1 MQTGMSVPTV
11 TRAQYKLQDFLSQNN
26 LEKFNILPRSC
37 GVQHHTSTAT
47 NCQTKKEIPFNLNT
61 EQVSNSNY
69 RKITHQTI
77 TENHDNEGKG
87 IIRITKHQTAFQTL
101 REIQNLEEKIA
112 FTEQGKESN
121 FCDSDITSKTE
132 ESNHTYTDDLQRDI
146 ELEYQTQIN
155 EIYNDPEYMEQYS
168 EPLQYQPGLHDL
180 SSLYPVLS
188 HMPAMFYVSLPDLTE
203 DSQRLSPDCVSDF
216 SCRSSCSDV
225 SVSSDSS
232 DEDSQY
238 DVFAIYSTETNQIQ
252 EDNEVPIELDEELN
266 NLVLSII
273 SD

>member
-1 MQTGMSVPTV
+1 M
-11 TRAQYKLQDFLSQNN
+11 N
-26 LEKFNILPRSC
+26 
-37 GVQHHTSTAT
+37 
-47 NCQTKKEIPFNLNT
+47 
-61 EQVSNSNY
+61 
-69 RKITHQTI
+69 
-77 TENHDNEGKG
+77 DNEGKG
-87 IIRITKHQTAFQTL
+87 IISITKHQTAIQTL
-101 REIQNLEEKIA
+101 REIHNLEKKKA
-112 FTEQGKESN
+112 FTEQGNELN
-121 FCDSDITSKTE
+121 ICDSDITSKTE
-132 ESNHTYTDDLQRDI
+132 ESNRTSTEDLQRDI

-168 EPLQYQPGLHDL
+168 EPLQYQPSLHNL

-225 SVSSDSS
+225 SISSDSS

-238 DVFAIYSTETNQIQ
+238 DAFARYSTETNKMQ
-252 EDNEVPIELDEELN
+252 EDSEVPIELDEELN

>member
-1 MQTGMSVPTV
+1 M
-11 TRAQYKLQDFLSQNN
+11 N
-26 LEKFNILPRSC
+26 
-37 GVQHHTSTAT
+37 
-47 NCQTKKEIPFNLNT
+47 
-61 EQVSNSNY
+61 
-69 RKITHQTI
+69 
-77 TENHDNEGKG
+77 DNEGKG
-87 IIRITKHQTAFQTL
+87 IIRPTKNQTAFQTL
-101 REIQNLEEKIA
+101 REHYLEEKNA
-112 FTEQGKESN
+112 FMEQGKESII
-121 FCDSDITSKTE
+121 CDSDITSKTE
-132 ESNHTYTDDLQRDI
+132 ESNHTNTEDLQRDI

-188 HMPAMFYVSLPDLTE
+188 HMPAMFYVSLLDLTE

-225 SVSSDSS
+225 SIISDSS

-238 DVFAIYSTETNQIQ
+238 DAFARYSTETNQMQ
-252 EDNEVPIELDEELN
+252 EDSEVPIELDEELN